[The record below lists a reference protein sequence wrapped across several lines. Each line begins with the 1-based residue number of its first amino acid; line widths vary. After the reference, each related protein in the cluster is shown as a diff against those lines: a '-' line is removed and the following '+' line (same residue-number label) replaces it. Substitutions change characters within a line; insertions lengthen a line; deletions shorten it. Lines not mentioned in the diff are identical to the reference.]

1 MYDHNDNS
9 ELNESVL
16 LEEEIDDNYEPTEE
30 DIIEYAKFL
39 GMDIEKDKQYLF
51 IAKEGL
57 KSPLPYPWK
66 PY

>member
-1 MYDHNDNS
+1 MYENNENS

-39 GMDIEKDKQYLF
+39 GMDIEKDYDL
-51 IAKEGL
+51 L
-57 KSPLPYPWK
+57 
-66 PY
+66 